1 MISETRPALRRVR
14 QTPRAPGRLQRAHR
28 TVSSVIKYDPRGCAC
43 RRSSASAWPPRL
55 GLPRVLGRS
64 IRTTAVKRVCRGYFP
79 LIHIVFSDP
88 LASERFP
95 RILGGEGGLK
105 KERISRHSR
114 TGARTR
120 GANREIQRAP
130 GRAPPSVCPP
140 AEAQRFLHLGRYFYL
155 AGRRPVSNTNSTS
168 RDSVQILPRYGA
180 GGGCILVT
188 TSFLNYIHTAA
199 LHRYSPCLVSPQRT
213 PLASTTPLAKG
224 TQALTK
230 G

>member
-95 RILGGEGGLK
+95 RVLGGEGGLK
-105 KERISRHSR
+105 TQLASCVWRAKPNHILSSVSYTIEREREREREKRRKQMGISRHE
-114 TGARTR
+114 R
-120 GANREIQRAP
+120 GN
-130 GRAPPSVCPP
+130 
-140 AEAQRFLHLGRYFYL
+140 
-155 AGRRPVSNTNSTS
+155 
-168 RDSVQILPRYGA
+168 
-180 GGGCILVT
+180 
-188 TSFLNYIHTAA
+188 
-199 LHRYSPCLVSPQRT
+199 
-213 PLASTTPLAKG
+213 
-224 TQALTK
+224 
-230 G
+230 